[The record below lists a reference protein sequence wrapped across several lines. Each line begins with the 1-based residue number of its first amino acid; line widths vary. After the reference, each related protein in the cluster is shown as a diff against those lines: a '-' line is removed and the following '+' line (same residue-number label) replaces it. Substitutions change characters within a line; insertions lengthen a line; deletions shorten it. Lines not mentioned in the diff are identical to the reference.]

1 MIASIVFSLLLIF
14 GVFGQEIP
22 LLIYFGL
29 FITCLVIFMHR
40 ANILRIFQGTENRM
54 YLIPR
59 KKQS

>member
-1 MIASIVFSLLLIF
+1 LLIF

-29 FITCLVIFMHR
+29 LIACLVIFMHR
-40 ANILRIFQGTENRM
+40 GNIIRILQGTENRM